1 MAELRRWMRNR
12 EGQMSQRCD
21 LHVTTLFQS
30 FWVGGWQLFTVQ
42 VLNMEMCSSNMYFKI
57 KALGSKV
64 SGTVYRLN
72 SKPSG

>member
-42 VLNMEMCSSNMYFKI
+42 VLNMEMCI
-57 KALGSKV
+57 SK
-64 SGTVYRLN
+64 
-72 SKPSG
+72 